1 MRRDAVPALVCILAL
16 LIVSVIGLVD
26 IPPPG
31 PLKDLVV
38 SWFQPTPPPAQ
49 IGRVK
54 TASGTVSITRGSEHL
69 PAAPGVPVYQGD
81 VIETASD
88 GAVGITL
95 VDDSVFSAGPGS
107 QLALTG
113 FHFDFSTSRGDML
126 AELRTGTLAVVSGE
140 ITHTTPGAMSI
151 KTPSSILG
159 VRGTTFALEVAS
171 GGRCQCV
178 INQSTDP
185 GAANPPCPPEA
196 SSCPPEQRYP
206 EERYV
211 VLPNADGR
219 AGSGA
224 ITVNRGSTAT
234 TLDQPYAA
242 AELRG
247 GEATSTVIDAA
258 RAEAIF
264 QRALAAR
271 PALPAHFRLN
281 FLLDSDQMTP
291 ESTAAFAVVVAEIKK
306 RPVYEVELIGHTD
319 TLADETHNQK
329 LSRERAMAVRRALA
343 RDGVSDDAIA
353 VIARGET
360 ELLVQT
366 ARGVPEPRNRR
377 VEVSIR

>member
-1 MRRDAVPALVCILAL
+1 MRRDAAPALVCILAL
-16 LIVSVIGLVD
+16 LIASVIGLVD
-26 IPPPG
+26 IPSPG
-31 PLKDLVV
+31 PIKDLVV
-38 SWFQPTPPPAQ
+38 SWFQGKPPPAQ

-54 TASGTVSITRGSEHL
+54 TASGTVSITRGSEHF
-69 PAAPGVPVYQGD
+69 PAPPGAPVYQAD
-81 VIETASD
+81 VIETAAD

-107 QLALTG
+107 RLTLTG
-113 FHFDFSTSRGDML
+113 FHFDFNTSRGDML

-159 VRGTTFALEVAS
+159 VRGTTFAVEVAS

-178 INQSTDP
+178 LNQGTDP
-185 GAANPPCPPEA
+185 SAANAPCPPDA
-196 SSCPPEQRYP
+196 SSCPPQQRYP

-211 VLPNADGR
+211 VFPNADGR
-219 AGSGA
+219 PGSGA

-242 AELRG
+242 AELRD

-258 RAEAIF
+258 RAETIF
-264 QRALAAR
+264 QQALAAR

-291 ESTAAFAVVVAEIKK
+291 ESQAMLPEVVAEIRK
-306 RPVYEVELIGHTD
+306 RPVYEVELVGHTD
-319 TLADETHNQK
+319 TLADEAYNQK
-329 LSRERAMAVRRALA
+329 LSRDRALAVRRALV
-343 RDGVSDDAIA
+343 RDGVSDDAIS

-360 ELLVQT
+360 ELLVPT